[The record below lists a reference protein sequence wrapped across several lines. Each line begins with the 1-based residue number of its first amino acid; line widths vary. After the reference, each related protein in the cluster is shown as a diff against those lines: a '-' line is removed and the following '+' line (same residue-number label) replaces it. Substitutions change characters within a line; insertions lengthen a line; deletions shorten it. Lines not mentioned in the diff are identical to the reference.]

1 MQLKT
6 SSFNRTLFR
15 KTLAR
20 FWPLWL
26 VYTAV
31 WAIMLPLLQ
40 FTASRSRYWG
50 EGFPLKEFQTE
61 TLQMA
66 ASPAVTMALI
76 FGVLFAM
83 AVFSYLCTAR
93 SVGMMHSFPI
103 RREGLFFTHYLA
115 GLFMQL
121 SALLVVFVLAALVQ
135 VTTPAGA
142 AWRELVLWLG
152 VSAGTTVFFY
162 SFGVFCAMFTGQVLA
177 TPVFY
182 GALNFLVVGVEWLVR
197 NFAAVFLYG
206 ATGSGISPVALWC
219 SPAGKLYRVLDVHGE
234 YGSDGALLSLELNG
248 GYAVW
253 VYAAAGLVLAG
264 LALAVY
270 RRRRSE
276 SAGDTVA
283 VNWAKPVF
291 QYGVAFCAALGLG
304 QGLYAVIWGQLLPNG
319 DFSLPGALLCLLVM
333 GLLGYF
339 AAEMLLRKS
348 FRVLKS
354 GWKGGAAVA
363 AAVVV
368 FGLAMALDV
377 TGFERRVPDLTQVE
391 QVEMNIRGYRY
402 ISFTAKDP
410 AMMQRVEQTHQ
421 AIIAEKETQRQ
432 RLRDSSATDENR
444 AVYVDIWYRPA
455 DGGDPLRR
463 SYTLEYTKDEIGG
476 QGAAAQ
482 LAALYSDPWVQRQ
495 AYLGDMQAQQITGA
509 SMLYFDDAR
518 GYIESMTQS
527 VPSEDA
533 RTLYNAISADMEA
546 GCLGKDLFP
555 GEDGDTITYANNLEF
570 YYISTNEQG
579 KRYTTSCYVPY
590 TVYCTET
597 IAALKALG
605 LVSDQRPLLTEA
617 EENARRDAY
626 EKGVPVEELN
636 RVAAEETVAI
646 LS

>member
-6 SSFNRTLFR
+6 SSFNGTLFR

-20 FWPLWL
+20 FWPLWA

-31 WAIMLPLLQ
+31 WAILLPLLQ

-50 EGFPLKEFQTE
+50 EGFPLKEFQDE

-103 RREGLFFTHYLA
+103 RREGLFLTHYLA

-121 SALLVVFVLAALVQ
+121 SALLVVFVLTALVQ
-135 VTTPAGA
+135 GTTPVGV
-142 AWRELVLWLG
+142 AWKELALWLA

-162 SFGVFCAMFTGQVLA
+162 SFGVFCTMFTGQVLA
-177 TPVFY
+177 VPVFY
-182 GALNFLVVGVEWLVR
+182 GALNVLVVGVEWLVR

-206 ATGSGISPVALWC
+206 STGSGISAAALWC
-219 SPAGKLYRVLDVHGE
+219 SPAAKLYRVLTVRNE
-234 YGSDGALLSLELNG
+234 YSEEGLLLLRQLDGTH
-248 GYAVW
+248 AVW
-253 VYAAAGLVLAG
+253 IYMAVGLVLAG

-291 QYGVAFCAALGLG
+291 QYGVAVCAALGLG
-304 QGLYAVIWGQLLPNG
+304 QGLYAVIWGQLLPSG
-319 DFSLPGALLCLLVM
+319 DASLPGALLCLLLM

-354 GWKGGAAVA
+354 GWKGAVAVA
-363 AAVVV
+363 AALVVV
-368 FGLAMALDV
+368 GLGITLDV
-377 TGFERRVPDLTQVE
+377 TGFERRVPDLAQVE
-391 QVEMNIRGYRY
+391 QVQMTIRGYQY
-402 ISFTAKDP
+402 LSFTAKDP
-410 AMMQRVEQTHQ
+410 AMMQRVEDAHR
-421 AIIAEKETQRQ
+421 AIIAEKGTQRQ
-432 RLRDSSATDENR
+432 RLRDRVASDENR
-444 AVYVDIWYRPA
+444 TAYVEFWYTPLG
-455 DGGDPLRR
+455 GGDALRR
-463 SYTLEYTKDEIGG
+463 SYMLEYTEDEVNG

-482 LAALYSDPWVQRQ
+482 IGALYSDPWVQRE
-495 AYLGDMQAQQITGA
+495 AYFGDMQAEQITGA
-509 SMLYFDDAR
+509 SMKYYDVSHGYSDA
-518 GYIESMTQS
+518 MTQS
-527 VPSEDA
+527 ITSEDA
-533 RTLYNAISADMEA
+533 RTLFAAVSADMQA
-546 GCLGKDLFP
+546 GRVGKDLFP
-555 GEDGDTITYANNLEF
+555 GANGEELVYANSIEF
-570 YYISTNEQG
+570 YCMKTNDQG

-597 IAALKALG
+597 IAALKALDF
-605 LVSDQRPLLTEA
+605 VNDQRPLITEA

-626 EKGVPVEELN
+626 EKSMSP
-636 RVAAEETVAI
+636 EETVAV